1 VHEVLLQLDLPLD
14 RFELLGLVLVDGD
27 YLHGH
32 DFSGELVDGL
42 LDLAKPPLA
51 DCLIWV
57 IQGVLSS

>member
-27 YLHGH
+27 YLDGH

-42 LDLAKPPLA
+42 AEPPLA